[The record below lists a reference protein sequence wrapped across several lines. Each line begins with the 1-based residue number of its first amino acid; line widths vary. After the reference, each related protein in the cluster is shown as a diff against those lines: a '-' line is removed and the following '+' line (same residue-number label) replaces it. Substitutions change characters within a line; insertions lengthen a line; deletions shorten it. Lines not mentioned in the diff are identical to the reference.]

1 MRAQQRDLVR
11 SRVVVFLG
19 SLLRAQQR
27 DLVRSRGVVSERM
40 AITFDVDVWL
50 GVDAG
55 RWTLTAK
62 LSLRVVEESLRQEK
76 LDGAERATG
85 RGQGDQ
91 GRAGAVRG
99 QSSST
104 IRRRPSPRQS
114 GRQITGAWQIFSLS
128 LSLID
133 VSLPLVVSLTVSLSL
148 PLVVSRSL
156 IHRLSLPHS
165 FPLSPSQRLSLPRSL
180 CLTHSLSHSLLL
192 SLTHSLCVLFSSPH
206 ALFSSPHA
214 LCLSHPP
221 RPPHSFFSHTHLERY
236 LVHSFFHLPLTPS
249 LTNALSLSLS
259 TPLTHCLS
267 LLVLSLTLVLSL
279 IPIDCLSNM
288 SFIIVLTPL
297 SLTHFSHTCEA
308 ERTRVRVMEKRRV
321 RQ

>member
-76 LDGAERATG
+76 LDGAGRATG

-104 IRRRPSPRQS
+104 IRRRPSPRQRREDRS
-114 GRQITGAWQIFSLS
+114 QAPGKFSRCLSHSLMSLSHSLS
-128 LSLID
+128 LSLSRCLSH
-133 VSLPLVVSLTVSLSL
+133 SLSLAPSFIVSLSL
-148 PLVVSRSL
+148 TRSL
-156 IHRLSLPHS
+156 SLLLNVSLSLVPSVSHTRSLTRSFSLLPTHCVSCSPPHTLCSPPHTLSVSLIPPAPRTPSSLTHTWNAISSTHS
-165 FPLSPSQRLSLPRSL
+165 FI
-180 CLTHSLSHSLLL
+180 CLSLLL
-192 SLTHSLCVLFSSPH
+192 SQ
-206 ALFSSPHA
+206 
-214 LCLSHPP
+214 
-221 RPPHSFFSHTHLERY
+221 
-236 LVHSFFHLPLTPS
+236 
-249 LTNALSLSLS
+249 
-259 TPLTHCLS
+259 THCLS
-267 LLVLSLTLVLSL
+267 
-279 IPIDCLSNM
+279 
-288 SFIIVLTPL
+288 
-297 SLTHFSHTCEA
+297 H
-308 ERTRVRVMEKRRV
+308 
-321 RQ
+321 